1 MRTISRISAA
11 CQVLDSYSKGPVLG
25 ASVLVDGRRV
35 RYVAKG
41 DGTYVFTDLPLVP
54 HVYEI
59 SAHGYCTVRITLPAA
74 PIHFPEVVLL
84 QHAPGGAFLGKIA
97 YFRLRFSEGER
108 PLGDACVRAV
118 LRTNVGSLRLVAPAG
133 AGERTLSLAGGY
145 ALGMLY
151 QKCCPQSAPE
161 ETVLLTGYDKAAGQ
175 YELQDPLTADLPQ
188 GTLLRPVWDLITDRD
203 GVAILPA
210 IGLFLQ
216 REEVEF
222 TFSWKGKEQ
231 QLMTAPPS
239 PSLSAAVTF

>member
-1 MRTISRISAA
+1 M
-11 CQVLDSYSKGPVLG
+11 
-25 ASVLVDGRRV
+25 
-35 RYVAKG
+35 
-41 DGTYVFTDLPLVP
+41 
-54 HVYEI
+54 
-59 SAHGYCTVRITLPAA
+59 
-74 PIHFPEVVLL
+74 
-84 QHAPGGAFLGKIA
+84 
-97 YFRLRFSEGER
+97 
-108 PLGDACVRAV
+108 
-118 LRTNVGSLRLVAPAG
+118 
-133 AGERTLSLAGGY
+133 
-145 ALGMLY
+145 
-151 QKCCPQSAPE
+151 
-161 ETVLLTGYDKAAGQ
+161 LLTGYDKAAGQ